1 MAAATAVTPTNATP
15 ASSPTPKT
23 NEYVF
28 HIDDMDFSHYDNP
41 QLAYLCDHRVFVRS
55 RFPKLVFAL
64 VHHPRFVE
72 WIASTPDVACASE
85 ADKVACV
92 VDAVRAYTT
101 DAKGGIKH
109 TTIRLDDA
117 TFWQVLVEQ
126 CWQHKPLKADNKPET
141 PTGGGRRDAAVA
153 EHERRVLHRVQRTLK
168 PYRYWK
174 TVEDAGAHRGGSGGG
189 DGGKRVGQSNT
200 TRKKSRS
207 IWID

>member
-1 MAAATAVTPTNATP
+1 MATTTTATPTNTTP
-15 ASSPTPKT
+15 ASTSNTS
-23 NEYVF
+23 EFVF

-92 VDAVRAYTT
+92 VDAVRVYTT
-101 DAKGGIKH
+101 GAKGNIKH
-109 TTIRLDDA
+109 KTIRLDDA

-126 CWQHKPLKADNKPET
+126 CWQHKSLTGKPDT
-141 PTGGGRRDAAVA
+141 QPGGKRRDAAVA

-174 TVEDAGAHRGGSGGG
+174 TVEDAGAHRTGG
-189 DGGKRVGQSNT
+189 DGGKRASQSNT